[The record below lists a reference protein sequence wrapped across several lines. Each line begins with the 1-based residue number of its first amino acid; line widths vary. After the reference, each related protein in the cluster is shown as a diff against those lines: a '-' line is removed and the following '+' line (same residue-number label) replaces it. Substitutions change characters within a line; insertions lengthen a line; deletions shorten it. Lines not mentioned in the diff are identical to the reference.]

1 METWS
6 VVGKPE
12 KSFRFVVH
20 NEQLLYKEETI
31 TSYLMPLFSPSSP
44 QLPGE
49 SLQHCFSEGKK
60 GGKCNQEKNVLSF
73 SRALVSLTRTIQR
86 PYFTSYLYC
95 NVKMLPVYGAI
106 IINPPS

>member
-1 METWS
+1 MYS
-6 VVGKPE
+6 
-12 KSFRFVVH
+12 
-20 NEQLLYKEETI
+20 EQLLHKGETI
-31 TSYLMPLFSPSSP
+31 TSYLMPLFSPSSS

-49 SLQHCFSEGKK
+49 SLQHCFSERKK

-73 SRALVSLTRTIQR
+73 CRALVSLSRSIPS

>member
-6 VVGKPE
+6 VGKGSKE
-12 KSFRFVVH
+12 LQVH
-20 NEQLLYKEETI
+20 TDSEQLPDKGETI
-31 TSYLMPLFSPSSP
+31 SSYLMPLFSPSSA

-49 SLQHCFSEGKK
+49 SLQHCFSERKK

-73 SRALVSLTRTIQR
+73 SRALVSLSRTIQR
-86 PYFTSYLYC
+86 PYFTSYLSC

-106 IINPPS
+106 IINPAS